1 MSNNTLNKERLL
13 ADNKDLPI
21 YQKVQNLILEEI
33 LSGTLKPG
41 ALIPSS
47 RELAEQLGVSRKTTV
62 RAIENLIL
70 KGYLESKDRV
80 GTFVRKRSSAVT
92 TSSQTTKNQNQT
104 NQNPKTKNQKPTLVI
119 NDGFPDTMLVP
130 FREFSRAH
138 RQIFNRMA
146 QWKMLGYNDAM
157 GYERLR
163 GMVADVL
170 GRLAGLTVETDEIS
184 MVRGSQMALF
194 LVANAVLSP
203 GDHIAMEA
211 PGYGNAYKAFQ
222 SARLNIHEIP
232 VDDKGIDVDSLES
245 LCQQTEIHAVY
256 VTPRYQYPTTVT
268 LSKTRRQKLRDL
280 SIRYRF
286 LVIEDDFGVAYNFSN
301 RHIPTMSEMLPK
313 SHYIYIGT
321 FSKIFAP
328 GIRLGYVAS
337 SRDIISQIASYRKLI
352 DMQGD
357 IITERAIC
365 ELLDGGHLQKHLRH
379 SIKIYKERLHEASAA
394 IKKCL
399 ADNVNYKQPRGGL
412 ALWLTLNP
420 SETLETSETYPPLTG
435 ELERS
440 PTGKLEDSFRK
451 FLNAHGIDA
460 PVFTLANGKV
470 GIRIGYASLP
480 QQSLIQLLEKIQQF
494 CNSQT

>member
-13 ADNKDLPI
+13 ADNQNLPI

-62 RAIENLIL
+62 KAIENLIL

-80 GTFVRKRSSAVT
+80 GTFVRKKSSAVT
-92 TSSQTTKNQNQT
+92 TSSQTTQNQNQT
-104 NQNPKTKNQKPTLVI
+104 TQNQKPTLVI

-146 QWKMLGYNDAM
+146 QWKMLGYNDAV

-163 GMVADVL
+163 GMVADIL
-170 GRLAGLTVETDEIS
+170 GRLTGLSVETDEIS

-194 LVANAVLSP
+194 IVANAVLSP

-232 VDDKGIDVDSLES
+232 VDEKGIDVDSLEA

-268 LSKTRRQKLRDL
+268 LSKPRRQKLRDL
-280 SIRYRF
+280 SLRYRF

-365 ELLDGGHLQKHLRH
+365 ELLDGGHLQRHLRH
-379 SIKIYKERLHEASAA
+379 SVKIYKERLHEASAA
-394 IKKCL
+394 IKSYL

-420 SETLETSETYPPLTG
+420 HLETTPHSVVKLPETTETSPPLTR
-435 ELERS
+435 ELE
-440 PTGKLEDSFRK
+440 GSFRK